1 MVSNVYTCCYRLRSA
16 AAGVSYDHT
25 AEKGHALTTYTFA
38 NSSLKSA
45 RTSGTAAFSN
55 TIERIVI
62 AGLRT
67 APSAVLSHNCDACS
81 GSSSSDASSQT
92 CQEADCSRLLESQ
105 WSDAQRTLT
114 IRKPDVDVAGAFHI
128 ELHL

>member
-1 MVSNVYTCCYRLRSA
+1 LLA
-16 AAGVSYDHT
+16 AAAVGVSYDYT

-38 NSSLKSA
+38 DNSLKSA

-62 AGLRT
+62 AGLQS

-81 GSSSSDASSQT
+81 GSSSDASSQT

>member
-1 MVSNVYTCCYRLRSA
+1 LLYRLLASV
-16 AAGVSYDHT
+16 AGVSYDYT

-38 NSSLKSA
+38 NNSLKSA

-62 AGLRT
+62 AGLRS
-67 APSAVLSHNCDACS
+67 APSAVLSHNCDAC
-81 GSSSSDASSQT
+81 GSSSDASSQT